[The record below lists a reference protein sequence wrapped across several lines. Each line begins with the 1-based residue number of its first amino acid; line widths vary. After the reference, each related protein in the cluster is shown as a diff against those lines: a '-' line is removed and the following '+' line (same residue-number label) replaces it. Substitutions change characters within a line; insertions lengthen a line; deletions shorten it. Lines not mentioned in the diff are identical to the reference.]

1 MKENKEV
8 CLGCGKSYPIGV
20 MTDTSTM
27 LGDGFISDSA
37 GYFSP
42 DCMKDKEVC
51 CYCGVPK
58 AIGDYTYD
66 EGVDDNLPVCFDCLN
81 DMGFVDEDSSNNWV
95 IERFDLETDGV
106 TVYTVNNKVFMK
118 DEINTECYGAAIQKN
133 IDRALNDA
141 QALIDEWE
149 SGI

>member
-20 MTDTSTM
+20 MTDTRDL

-37 GYFSP
+37 GYFCP

-51 CYCGVPK
+51 CYCGVPHS
-58 AIGDYTYD
+58 IGDYTYD
-66 EGVDDNLPVCFDCLN
+66 EGVDEDLPVCFDCLEEL
-81 DMGFVDEDSSNNWV
+81 GFVDEDNSDNWN
-95 IERFDLETDGV
+95 IEKFDLKEDGV
-106 TVYTVNNKVFMK
+106 TVYSVNNKVFIA
-118 DEINTECYGAAIQKN
+118 DDNNTECYGMAIQRN
-133 IDRALNDA
+133 IDRAFNDA